1 MSQLQVIQM
10 KITEIKPYENNPRI
24 NDGAIDAV
32 AKSIVEFGFKNPI
45 IIDKNNVIVCG
56 HTRRLAAIKLGLTE
70 VPCIKADDL
79 TEDQIR
85 AFRVADNK
93 TNELSTWDLDKL
105 KLELGEIELD
115 MSDFGFEDL
124 LDQMK
129 ELPEDDEFDADTELD
144 KESFVKKGDI
154 WLLGRHRLMC
164 GDTTTDDVDK
174 LMDGKY
180 ADLCVTDAPYNVDYE
195 GGSGMKIQNDNMSK
209 EDFYNFLS
217 KAFANINK
225 CLKPGACFY
234 EFFATREHINF
245 ENALNDNGLSPRQ
258 ELIWS
263 KNGQFTLGRQDYQ
276 WDFEPC
282 FYGWKEGAS
291 HNWYSDRKQKC
302 VLTFDKPKKNELH
315 PTQKPIPL
323 ISYLIKNSSRP
334 KDLII
339 DLFGGSGTTLMASE
353 ETDRTCFSMEL
364 DEKYASAIVRR
375 FVKAKGGCLNVSCLR
390 DGKKYDASEL
400 YNFET
405 EEILIPGELDQE
417 KLADGGEE

>member
-1 MSQLQVIQM
+1 MSQLQVTQM
-10 KITEIKPYENNPRI
+10 KIAEIKPYDNNPRI
-24 NDGAIDAV
+24 NDDAIDAV
-32 AKSIVEFGFKNPI
+32 ARSIKEFGFKNPI
-45 IIDKNNVIVCG
+45 IIDKDNVIVCG
-56 HTRRLAAIKLGLTE
+56 HTRRLAALKLGLTE

-79 TEDQIR
+79 TDDQIR

-93 TNELSTWDLDKL
+93 TSELSTWDLDKL
-105 KLELGEIELD
+105 KVELGEIELD

-129 ELPEDDEFDADTELD
+129 ELPEDDEFDADTELE
-144 KESFVKKGDI
+144 KEPFVKKGDI
-154 WLLGRHRLMC
+154 WQLGRHRLMC
-164 GDTTTDDVDK
+164 GDTTSEDVQT

-195 GGSGMKIQNDNMSK
+195 GGTGMKIQNDNMGK
-209 EDFYNFLS
+209 EEFKEFLT
-217 KAFANINK
+217 KAFVNIAK
-225 CLKPGACFY
+225 SLKPGACYY
-234 EFFATREHINF
+234 EFFATREHVNF
-245 ENALNDNGLSPRQ
+245 ENALNENGLNPRQ

-334 KDLII
+334 KDLVI
-339 DLFGGSGTTLMASE
+339 DLFGGSGTTLISCE
-353 ETDRTCFSMEL
+353 ETDRTCFTMEI

-375 FVKAKGGCLNVSCLR
+375 YAKVKGNTDDMVCIR
-390 DGKKYDASEL
+390 DGNTYKASEVYDFSESDPVAL
-400 YNFET
+400 
-405 EEILIPGELDQE
+405 GV
-417 KLADGGEE
+417 